1 MSIDPT
7 TGVSIGRDH
16 AMLISKDIKVGVHSS
31 ASRGK
36 TRVTEN
42 TLQDL
47 SQVSICSTP
56 ANTSGDETGVFDV
69 NCLMR

>member
-47 SQVSICSTP
+47 SQVSIVP
-56 ANTSGDETGVFDV
+56 RRLIRQVMRQV
-69 NCLMR
+69 YLMSIV